1 MNEWMNEWVNERW
14 EWNPNTMMAINVD
27 LLFFKGFF
35 KDRVYCKIRQ
45 ISKAV
50 LVMWQKAAVL

>member
-1 MNEWMNEWVNERW
+1 MNEWVNERW
-14 EWNPNTMMAINVD
+14 EWNPNTMLAINVD